1 MSPLYLL
8 AVHYEPMAVKAFN
21 GVNERHGFVSTYVD
35 SLTTPPTHFEGQ
47 RDKVPSSPTRRFEKP
62 SGLFSEVRGYA
73 SYILHCGAL
82 R

>member
-1 MSPLYLL
+1 MSVLYLL
-8 AVHYEPMAVKAFN
+8 AGHYELMAVKAFN
-21 GVNERHGFVSTYVD
+21 GVNEGHAFVSTYVD
-35 SLTTPPTHFEGQ
+35 SLTTPSTHFEGQ
-47 RDKVPSSPTRRFEKP
+47 PYKAPSSSTRRFEKP